1 MRPSPSPPPL
11 PPTRTYR
18 RIYALGGLVLFIAG
32 TAIFAGPALS
42 TLEARVIEQAPALA
56 AWVQNNALLYA
67 GLFLTTYLAITA
79 FALPLSAL
87 LSLGGSAV
95 AALAFGFWAGT
106 CLSIALVW
114 TSVVLGSW
122 ALFEGV
128 QRFGTLSLGPK
139 AAPYLEKFQTGF
151 ERDQFLYMLSSRFT
165 PIPPAVSTILPA
177 VLGARRSTFLL
188 ATSLGFLPGV
198 AIYASLGAKL
208 GELLSQHSG
217 GASLSFS
224 TVVNFSTT
232 WPLLAFLALSL
243 APLAIRRLRP

>member
-1 MRPSPSPPPL
+1 MPS
-11 PPTRTYR
+11 TRSHR
-18 RIYALGGLVLFIAG
+18 QIYGLGFLVLFISVA
-32 TAIFAGPALS
+32 AVLFGPILS
-42 TLEARVIEQAPALA
+42 TLEALVIEQAPTLA
-56 AWVQNNALLYA
+56 AWVQNNVLLYSS
-67 GLFLTTYLAITA
+67 LFLATYVATTA
-79 FALPLSAL
+79 FALPLSAI

-114 TSVVLGSW
+114 ISVVLGSW

-128 QRFGTLSLGPK
+128 QRFGAPYVGTK
-139 AAPYLEKFQTGF
+139 AAPYLENFQVGF

-165 PIPPAVSTILPA
+165 PIPPAVSTVLPA
-177 VLGARRSTFLL
+177 VLGARRATFLL

-208 GELLSQHSG
+208 GELLGQHSG
-217 GASLSFS
+217 GANLSFA

-232 WPLLAFLALSL
+232 WPLLAFLGLSL
-243 APLAIRRLRP
+243 VPLAIRKIRP